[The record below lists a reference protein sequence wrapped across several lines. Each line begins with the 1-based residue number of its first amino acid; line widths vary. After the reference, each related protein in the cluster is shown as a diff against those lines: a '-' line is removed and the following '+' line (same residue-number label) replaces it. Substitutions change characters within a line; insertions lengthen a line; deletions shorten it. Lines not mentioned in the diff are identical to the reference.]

1 MRMRR
6 CHIIQLAKEAQQVEN
21 KKSKENVKEKKK
33 QFILYKLLGLKQ

>member
-21 KKSKENVKEKKK
+21 NKSKEKKVEKK

>member
-21 KKSKENVKEKKK
+21 KKSKEKVEKK
-33 QFILYKLLGLKQ
+33 QFILYKLLGLRQ

>member
-6 CHIIQLAKEAQQVEN
+6 CHIIQLAKEAQQVDN
-21 KKSKENVKEKKK
+21 NKSKEKKVEKK

>member
-21 KKSKENVKEKKK
+21 KKSTGTKVKKK
-33 QFILYKLLGLKQ
+33 RFILYKLLGLRQ